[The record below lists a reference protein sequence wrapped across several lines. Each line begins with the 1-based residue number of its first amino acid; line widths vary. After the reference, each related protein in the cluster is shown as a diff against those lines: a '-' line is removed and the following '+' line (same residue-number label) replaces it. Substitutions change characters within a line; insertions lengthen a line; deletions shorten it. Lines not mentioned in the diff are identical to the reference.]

1 MSHHGDPSAGSQR
14 PGAVRPPGCLLT
26 RDALG
31 SPGGSSLFPGQV
43 LTSGEAV
50 RGCTG
55 VVGVAGCTAH
65 PGWPS
70 RTPCVPGPTPGVTS
84 DRPAHGHPEAAEM
97 LPQIQPRLRGASPR
111 HCRPDTCHNMRSSEA
126 EVTAPR
132 LSDPVGLADS
142 ASFQQLFLVLG
153 KVLLP
158 PPTPLKIG
166 DLCSSLF

>member
-1 MSHHGDPSAGSQR
+1 MSADARRLGQPRREQPLPGTSADVGGR
-14 PGAVRPPGCLLT
+14 GAGLHRGGGCG
-26 RDALG
+26 RVHS
-31 SPGGSSLFPGQV
+31 SPGMALPHSLCAP
-43 LTSGEAV
+43 
-50 RGCTG
+50 
-55 VVGVAGCTAH
+55 
-65 PGWPS
+65 
-70 RTPCVPGPTPGVTS
+70 PTPGVTS

-158 PPTPLKIG
+158 TPTPLKIG